1 MPSAHCVSTVD
12 GIIVS
17 VDQNFLLL
25 MGRSE
30 LDVVGKSYRELTDLR
45 DLDRSAAMLRAL
57 IAKAPP
63 VRLQKRYVRPD
74 GTIVHANVLTT
85 RFTNPDR
92 LISTLYWSDVGREL
106 PPIALWETALGI
118 RHVQQVRR
126 VEFGAS
132 LFNDGVDAII
142 LELYLA
148 EAEGRIITVTELMDR
163 GPVSGSITLRWITH
177 LCSIGILESNCDPD
191 ADVSFTNDGMAK
203 MERMLGSIA
212 RLPYTVSKLN

>member
-12 GIIVS
+12 GVIVS

-85 RFTNPDR
+85 RFTDPDR

-177 LCSIGILESNCDPD
+177 LCCIGILESNCDPD

-212 RLPYTVSKLN
+212 RLPDTVSKLN